1 MADPIKNIV
10 YNHDV
15 AGLHRRMNRFIGEMA
30 ACASTNLSQMS
41 EYDQTRL
48 RTYLEAVRTYVNWVI
63 GQPQLDLPE
72 TSPRQYMLEANPV
85 VPLVENEAIIDII
98 RMMELARDEV
108 TDGQSARMS
117 SGLISFDVSRVGAV
131 VNKIEAFLDTYVSV
145 ITPLDLPESSPAR
158 AVTAPGRTGV

>member
-30 ACASTNLSQMS
+30 ASASTNLSQMS
-41 EYDQTRL
+41 EYDQNRL
-48 RTYLEAVRTYVNWVI
+48 RTYLGAVRTYVNWVI
-63 GQPQLDLPE
+63 SQPQLDLPE
-72 TSPRQYMLEANPV
+72 TSPRKYELEANPV

-117 SGLISFDVSRVGAV
+117 SGLISFDVQRVGSV
-131 VNKIEAFLDTYVSV
+131 INKIEAFLDSYVAI
-145 ITPLDLPESSPAR
+145 ITPLDLPESSPTR
-158 AVTAPGRTGV
+158 PVTAAGKTGV